1 MRYPQGGGLTAER
14 QAFRE
19 RVRMEAVA
27 MFAVGRGSGEVAKEL
42 RVSVRSVQRWRQA
55 WSAAGQDAVRSRGPA
70 CRPKLSDALFAV
82 LEEEL
87 AKGPVAHGWPDQR
100 WTLARIKTLIG
111 RRFHKSMTLSGISQM
126 LRRHGWS
133 HQVPARRA
141 VERDEA
147 AVRLGEGRVAA
158 RGNTAAALEVWI
170 VFEDEAGFSMTPPT
184 SRTWSRRGT
193 TPVIRVRG
201 RSQRRF
207 SSAALCCHKPGERSR
222 LIYRLKRHTDHKSGG
237 RKCFAWTEYR
247 DLLIAAHQQLGGPII
262 LIWDN
267 LNVHKERRMKAFIDA
282 QDWLTAYHLPSYAPD
297 LNPVEGIWSIL
308 RRTSQA
314 NTAFTDPS
322 HLMRRLRHGLRQI
335 QYRSDIING
344 CLTATG
350 LILRSGS
357 DGPYCEPPQHA
368 LL

>member
-19 RVRMEAVA
+19 RVRMEAVT
-27 MFAVGRGSGEVAKEL
+27 MFADGRGSTEIAKEL
-42 RVSVRSVQRWRQA
+42 RVSVRSVQRWRRS
-55 WSAAGQDAVRSRGPA
+55 WREAGQDAVRSRGPVS
-70 CRPKLSDALFAV
+70 RPKLNDRLFAV

-126 LRRHGWS
+126 LRRRGWS

-147 AVRLGEGRVAA
+147 AVRLGEGGVAA
-158 RGNTAAALEVWI
+158 PGTTAAALGAWI

-184 SRTWSRRGT
+184 SRTWGRRGS

-207 SSAALCCHKPGERSR
+207 SVAALCCYRPGERSR
-222 LIYRLKRHTDHKSGG
+222 LIYRPKRHTDHKSGG
-237 RKCFAWTEYR
+237 RKSFAWTEYR
-247 DLLIAAHQQLGGPII
+247 DLLIAAHQQLDGPIV

-267 LNVHKERRMKAFIDA
+267 LNVHKDRRMRAFIDA
-282 QDWLTAYHLPSYAPD
+282 QDWITAYHLPPYAPG
-297 LNPVEGIWSIL
+297 LNPVEGIWSVL
-308 RRTSQA
+308 RRTTQA
-314 NTAFTDPS
+314 NTAFTDPD
-322 HLMRRLRHGLRQI
+322 HLIRRLRHGLRQI
-335 QYRSDIING
+335 QYRSHIIDG
-344 CLTATG
+344 CLTGTG
-350 LILRSGS
+350 LTLTTPRLQ
-357 DGPYCEPPQHA
+357 PQ
-368 LL
+368 